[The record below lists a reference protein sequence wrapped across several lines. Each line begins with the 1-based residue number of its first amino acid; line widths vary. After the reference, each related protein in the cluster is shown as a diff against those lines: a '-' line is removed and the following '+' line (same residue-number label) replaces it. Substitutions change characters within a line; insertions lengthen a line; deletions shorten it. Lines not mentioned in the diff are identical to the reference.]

1 MARPNRGVSTLL
13 GLPYDGSSSFL
24 KGTAAAPPLIRQA
37 LHSPAGNPWTETG
50 VDLGAAGAL
59 GDAGD
64 VPFGG
69 SAAEARAKIEEAV
82 RTLLESGGRPIVLG
96 GDHSVTYPIVRAVR
110 WFHPR
115 LSILHFDAHPDL
127 YPEFEGDRY
136 SHACPF
142 ARIMEER
149 LTDRLV
155 QVGIRTLYAGPR
167 AQGVRHREEG
177 LVGRDGRGDNVAGAR
192 VDGPG
197 DGVGPSADRVQLEPQ
212 LRAIADQLRPHHQN
226 ALRQPRHRAQTDALA
241 AADEEHV
248 HVEEILVVDA
258 HRDFRLRIDRCDG
271 AAVTGRGGERAE
283 QERKRA
289 HSVLIYTAS
298 AGAGPGRSLLSRHAS

>member
-1 MARPNRGVSTLL
+1 MVTPARGTPTLL
-13 GLPYDGSSSFL
+13 GLPYDASSSFL

-50 VDLGAAGAL
+50 VDLGADGAL

-64 VPFGG
+64 VPLGT
-69 SAAEARAKIEEAV
+69 SAADARTKIEEAV
-82 RTLLESGGRPIVLG
+82 RTLLEAGGRPIVLG
-96 GDHSVTYPIVRAVR
+96 GDHSVTYPIVRAGR
-110 WFHPR
+110 
-115 LSILHFDAHPDL
+115 
-127 YPEFEGDRY
+127 
-136 SHACPF
+136 PF
-142 ARIMEER
+142 GARGADGAARVER
-149 LTDRLV
+149 PARRRRHRGV
-155 QVGIRTLYAGPR
+155 QSRAGPER
-167 AQGVRHREEG
+167 NDGDLVREACERGRWEND
-177 LVGRDGRGDNVAGAR
+177 LVGRDRQVDDVARAHA
-192 VDGPG
+192 DGLA
-197 DGVGPSADRVQLEPQ
+197 DGIRPTADRVQLEPQ